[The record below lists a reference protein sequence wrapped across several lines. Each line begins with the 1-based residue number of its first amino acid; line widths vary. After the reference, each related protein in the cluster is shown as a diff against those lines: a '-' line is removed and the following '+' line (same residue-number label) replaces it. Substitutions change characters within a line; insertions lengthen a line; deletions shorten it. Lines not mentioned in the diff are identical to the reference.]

1 MDGSIESSHNDVTL
15 KTRMEAIF
23 QMICQAISRP
33 QNGGLKNLLVF
44 HFVVLSWIMGD
55 LSVF

>member
-33 QNGGLKNLLVF
+33 QHGGLNTLLVF
-44 HFVVLSWIMGD
+44 HFGVLSWIMGD